1 MSKNKDEIKKEFSDV
16 KNLYKDGFKQ
26 IREEQKRKTEEKFNK
41 EREEYAKTK
50 KVNYCS
56 PTCWETM
63 SQKKLKKINS
73 FLTYFGIFFIAFGLL
88 FLFGSDD
95 KLVSIFIILVG
106 LYFLYFDPRRFTS
119 SYKKDKNIN

>member
-1 MSKNKDEIKKEFSDV
+1 MNKSKDEIKKEFNDV

-63 SQKKLKKINS
+63 NQKKLKKTNS
-73 FLTYFGIFFIAFGLL
+73 FLTYFGIFFIAIGSL
-88 FLFGSDD
+88 FLFATDEN
-95 KLVSIFIILVG
+95 LLSIFIILVG
-106 LYFLYFDPRRFTS
+106 LYCLFFDPRKFTS
-119 SYKKDKNIN
+119 SDKKDKNIN

>member
-73 FLTYFGIFFIAFGLL
+73 FLTYLGIFFIAFGLL